1 MSRPNLKVING
12 SSRSPS
18 RLDWATVEQALST
31 SGKSDETR
39 TVKFQRLV
47 LNKLFNISP
56 LEADQQITDGGDDC
70 GIDCFVTDYNDN
82 KIHLISTKTVDS
94 YEKANKNFP
103 GAEVS
108 KLVCF
113 VRDFVRKADS
123 LPLRCNPLLRSKLTE
138 AWDAMDSGRVFL
150 VCVHICSNQSKL
162 IERDFRS
169 LEDGL
174 VEFKALAFEHP
185 LSRFSDE
192 VSKNWSPPILKTLR
206 FAGGEQFEHAKQIA
220 SDDETTKAL
229 IGTVKVSDLCD
240 FLRDQ
245 QNSFVDENL
254 FHANVRGHL
263 GIQNPVNREIAETL
277 RSPENHRFF
286 FLNNGITIVCEKYL
300 YQSGGFPITLH
311 RPQIVNG
318 RQTAETIFAVHRDRS
333 SRVGNVTVTVRVIE
347 TSDPELIEEVS
358 IATNSQSRIGARDL
372 RANSSI
378 AKKLGSGLDRL
389 GYYYVRKR
397 GEVSLLSP
405 EKTIDALKAAQ
416 LILAYLKGL
425 PEKAKTDTS
434 SMFAEAFEQ
443 VFDPNLVTPEL
454 LVSAHNI
461 FLTIEQEKHRAM
473 LTMRASG
480 LTAASIEHW
489 LVEGSFHVLYCVG
502 LIAKKRLLDL
512 SQYEACAPL
521 IPEAMEVVG
530 RYYENT
536 ERIAAYRLFRSV
548 KARED
553 LRQLV
558 DGVNFNAVQTRQF
571 GFDFDT
577 PKPESADLVQIDEIQ
592 IETVIPLTL

>member
-1 MSRPNLKVING
+1 MTRPNLKVING

-18 RLDWATVEQALST
+18 RLDWATVEQALSLNG
-31 SGKSDETR
+31 SFDEPR
-39 TVKFQRLV
+39 TLKFQRLV
-47 LNKLFNISP
+47 LNKLFKISS

-70 GIDCFVTDYNDN
+70 GIDCFVIDYNDN
-82 KIHLISTKTVDS
+82 KIHLISTKTVDN
-94 YEKANKNFP
+94 YDKANKNFP
-103 GAEVS
+103 GVEVS
-108 KLVCF
+108 KLVYF
-113 VRDFVRKADS
+113 VRDFVRKADN

-138 AWDAMDSGRVFL
+138 AWDSMDAGRVFL
-150 VCVHICSNQSKL
+150 ICVHICSNQSNL

-192 VSKNWSPPILKTLR
+192 VSKNWSPPILKALK
-206 FAGGEQFEHAKQIA
+206 FVGGQFEHARKVVE
-220 SDDETTKAL
+220 SDETTKAL

-263 GIQNPVNREIAETL
+263 GILNPVNREIADTL
-277 RSPENHRFF
+277 RGPDNHRFF

-300 YQSGGFPITLH
+300 YQSGGFPVTLH

-318 RQTAETIFAVHRDRS
+318 RQTAETIFSVHRERS

-347 TSDPELIEEVS
+347 TSDPELIEEIS

-372 RANSSI
+372 RANSLI
-378 AKKLGSGLDRL
+378 AKKLGAGLDRL

-397 GEVSLLSP
+397 GEISP
-405 EKTIDALKAAQ
+405 LAPERTIDALKAAQ
-416 LILAYLKGL
+416 LILAYLKAL

-434 SMFAEAFEQ
+434 SMFAESFEQ

-454 LVSAHNI
+454 LIAAHNI
-461 FLTIEQEKHRAM
+461 FLLVEQEKHRAM

-480 LTAASIEHW
+480 LSAASVEHW

-502 LIAKKRLLDL
+502 LIAKRQQLDL

-521 IPEAMEVVG
+521 VPEAMEVVG
-530 RYYENT
+530 RYYRNA

-558 DGVNFNAVQTRQF
+558 EGANFNADQSRQF
-571 GFDFDT
+571 GFNFDT
-577 PKPESADLVQIDEIQ
+577 QYSGRRAN
-592 IETVIPLTL
+592 

>member
-1 MSRPNLKVING
+1 MNRPTLKIING

-18 RLDWATVEQALST
+18 RLDWATVEQALS
-31 SGKSDETR
+31 SIGKAGEPR
-39 TVKFQRLV
+39 TLKFQRLV
-47 LNKLFNISP
+47 LSKLFKISL
-56 LEADQQITDGGDDC
+56 LETDQQITDGGDDC
-70 GIDCFVTDYNDN
+70 GIDCFVIDYNDN
-82 KIHLISTKTVDS
+82 KIHLITTKTVDS

-103 GAEVS
+103 GAEVA
-108 KLVCF
+108 KLVYF
-113 VRDFVRKADS
+113 VRDFVRKADN

-138 AWDAMDSGRVFL
+138 AWDAMDAGQVFRI
-150 VCVHICSNQSKL
+150 CVHICSNQSNL
-162 IERDFRS
+162 IERDLRS

-174 VEFKALAFEHP
+174 LEYKAVAFEHP

-192 VSKNWSPPILKTLR
+192 VSKNWSPPTLKALKLV
-206 FAGGEQFEHAKQIA
+206 GGEQFEHARQLL

-229 IGTVKVSDLCD
+229 IGTVKISDLCD

-263 GIQNPVNREIAETL
+263 GILNPVNREIADTL
-277 RSPENHRFF
+277 RGPENHRFF

-318 RQTAETIFAVHRDRS
+318 RQTAETIFAVHRERS
-333 SRVGNVTVTVRVIE
+333 SRVGNVTVTVRIIE

-397 GEVSLLSP
+397 GEVSLLPP

-416 LILAYLKGL
+416 LILAYLNGL

-434 SMFAEAFEQ
+434 SMFAESFEQ

-454 LVSAHNI
+454 LVAAHNI
-461 FLTIEQEKHRAM
+461 FLAVEQEKHRAM

-480 LTAASIEHW
+480 LSAASIEHW

-502 LIAKKRLLDL
+502 LIGRKRQLDL
-512 SQYEACAPL
+512 SQYEICAPL
-521 IPEAMEVVG
+521 IPEAMGVVG
-530 RYYENT
+530 RYYEHAD
-536 ERIAAYRLFRSV
+536 RIAAYRLFRSV

-553 LRQLV
+553 LRQLIE
-558 DGVNFNAVQTRQF
+558 GVNFNAVQSRQI
-571 GFDFDT
+571 GFNFDAT
-577 PKPESADLVQIDEIQ
+577 
-592 IETVIPLTL
+592 

>member
-1 MSRPNLKVING
+1 MSRPNLKIING

-18 RLDWATVEQALST
+18 RLDWATVEQALGS
-31 SGKSDETR
+31 SGRPDEPR

-47 LNKLFNISP
+47 LNKLFKISL
-56 LEADQQITDGGDDC
+56 LEADHQITDGGDDC
-70 GIDCFVTDYNDN
+70 GIDCFVIDYNDN

-94 YEKANKNFP
+94 YDKANKNFP
-103 GAEVS
+103 GAEVA
-108 KLVCF
+108 KLICF
-113 VRDFVRKADS
+113 VRDFVRKTDNLS
-123 LPLRCNPLLRSKLTE
+123 LRCNPLLRSKLTE

-150 VCVHICSNQSKL
+150 ICVHICSNQSNL
-162 IERDFRS
+162 VGRDFRS

-192 VSKNWSPPILKTLR
+192 VSKNWSPPTLKALKLI
-206 FAGGEQFEHAKQIA
+206 GGEQFEHARQMQTGDA
-220 SDDETTKAL
+220 TTKAL

-240 FLRDQ
+240 FLQDQ
-245 QNSFVDENL
+245 QNSFIDENL

-263 GIQNPVNREIAETL
+263 GILNPVNRDIADTL
-277 RSPENHRFF
+277 RGAENHRFF

-318 RQTAETIFAVHRDRS
+318 RQTAETIFAVHRERS

-347 TSDPELIEEVS
+347 TSDPELIEEIS
-358 IATNSQSRIGARDL
+358 ITTNSQSRIGARDL

-434 SMFAEAFEQ
+434 SMFADSFEQ

-454 LVSAHNI
+454 LVAAHNI
-461 FLTIEQEKHRAM
+461 FLMVEQEKHRAM

-480 LTAASIEHW
+480 LSAVSVEHW

-502 LIAKKRLLDL
+502 LIAKNRQLDL

-521 IPEAMEVVG
+521 IPEAMDVVG
-530 RYYENT
+530 RYYENV

-548 KARED
+548 RARED

-558 DGVNFNAVQTRQF
+558 EGVNFNTVQSRQF
-571 GFDFDT
+571 GFNFDA
-577 PKPESADLVQIDEIQ
+577 PKSESQEMVRLGKAKVEAISLKS
-592 IETVIPLTL
+592 